1 MVFVLMFLFYLPSA
15 FSFSLG
21 SLVSSVLDFVPV
33 VGNFKSLI
41 EAITGKDMI
50 TGEDLSEAERA
61 LSLFGWIPG
70 GNYLKNAKHLK
81 NGQKFVKAAQRAQKV
96 GKMKNAIN
104 FAKAGARA
112 MTKANKVSNTVKNVF
127 KASKTF
133 LKLGKEENEYNND
146 NEDM

>member
-1 MVFVLMFLFYLPSA
+1 MFFVLIFLLYLPSA

-21 SLVSSVLDFVPV
+21 SLVSSALDFVPV
-33 VGNFKSLI
+33 IENFKSLS
-41 EAITGKDMI
+41 EAITGKDML

-61 LSLFGWIPG
+61 LSLFGTIPG

-81 NGQKFVKAAQRAQKV
+81 NGQKFLKVAQRAQKV

-133 LKLGKEENEYNND
+133 LKLG
-146 NEDM
+146 